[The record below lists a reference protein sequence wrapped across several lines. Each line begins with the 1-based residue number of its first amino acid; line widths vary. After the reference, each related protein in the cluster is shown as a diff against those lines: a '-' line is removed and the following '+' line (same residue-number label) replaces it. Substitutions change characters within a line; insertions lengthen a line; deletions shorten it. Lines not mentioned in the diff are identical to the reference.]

1 MQVSAFF
8 GRPFDW
14 YARQSRIVKDLILIG
29 VVGLPV
35 YVGALWFEVLH
46 QFFELTSQ
54 HQNHAYEWLIV
65 LFVCLGV
72 AAKFFSVRRV
82 IDLRHEVGL
91 RRKAETEGITW
102 PVTMCLPA
110 SIAAGS
116 SRIFSDGPAPS
127 AGGRGLRAPRGG
139 PRQSQADQRRLW
151 PPARRRSS
159 QGGRQAP
166 DANCAR
172 GIRGAA
178 RRR

>member
-127 AGGRGLRAPRGG
+127 AGGRG
-139 PRQSQADQRRLW
+139 
-151 PPARRRSS
+151 PARSSWWTSTISSRSTTS
-159 QGGRQAP
+159 MATGSATKFSRWSPSA
-166 DANCAR
+166 
-172 GIRGAA
+172 
-178 RRR
+178 

>member
-91 RRKAETEGITW
+91 RRKAETEAHHMARHDVLTGLNRRWFIEDFQRW
-102 PVTMCLPA
+102 SSPIRRRARPA
-110 SIAAGS
+110 RSSWWTSTISSRSTTSMAGS
-116 SRIFSDGPAPS
+116 ATKVSRWSPS
-127 AGGRGLRAPRGG
+127 A
-139 PRQSQADQRRLW
+139 
-151 PPARRRSS
+151 
-159 QGGRQAP
+159 
-166 DANCAR
+166 
-172 GIRGAA
+172 
-178 RRR
+178 